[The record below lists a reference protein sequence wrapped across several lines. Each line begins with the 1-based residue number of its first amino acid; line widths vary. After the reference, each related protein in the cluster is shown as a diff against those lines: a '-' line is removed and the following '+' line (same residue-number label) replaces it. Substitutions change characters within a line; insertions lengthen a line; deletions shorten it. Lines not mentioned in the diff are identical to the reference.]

1 MEQDE
6 VRDVSAAKKKAAL
19 LPPGAAFK
27 SARAGD
33 GENALASYA
42 R

>member
-19 LPPGAAFK
+19 IATVGSL
-27 SARAGD
+27 
-33 GENALASYA
+33 
-42 R
+42 